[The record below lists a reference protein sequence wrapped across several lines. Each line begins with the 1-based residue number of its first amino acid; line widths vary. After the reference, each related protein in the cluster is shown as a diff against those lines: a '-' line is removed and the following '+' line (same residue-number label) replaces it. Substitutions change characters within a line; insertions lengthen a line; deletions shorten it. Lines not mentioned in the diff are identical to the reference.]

1 MKIYNI
7 SVKSWLWLHLVQIKI
22 IMYRNYMHLKM
33 TVKKERREGCA
44 QDVVRILW
52 REHQKM
58 GIIEVLSFLDAL
70 VIPNVIILGILNS
83 LRPSKIHQ
91 YVSKCC
97 QSQLKRNKR
106 ECGSFLGLNYNARPS
121 SVIYSFGLLLFKPIF
136 ILSFLNQLRYLSMKY
151 MKSSRVQPFQS
162 LP

>member
-1 MKIYNI
+1 MKISNI

-33 TVKKERREGCA
+33 TVRKERREACA

-52 REHQKM
+52 REQQKM

-70 VIPNVIILGILNS
+70 VIPNVVILGILNS

-91 YVSKCC
+91 YVSKCFGKFEGM
-97 QSQLKRNKR
+97 KRFVSISTVLATSKKN
-106 ECGSFLGLNYNARPS
+106 S
-121 SVIYSFGLLLFKPIF
+121 
-136 ILSFLNQLRYLSMKY
+136 
-151 MKSSRVQPFQS
+151 
-162 LP
+162 